1 MSSRDVESDES
12 RNAARHFLKGS
23 EGERVPVSF
32 SSSRIF
38 DDDGHLRAIACVM
51 RDIRTRLKTEEDL
64 RRSEERYMLACRGA
78 NDGLWEWDG
87 RSRKTFILTGSANF
101 LASKR
106 ISWNPRWS

>member
-1 MSSRDVESDES
+1 M
-12 RNAARHFLKGS
+12 KGS
-23 EGERVPVSF
+23 VSF

-87 RSRKTFILTGSANF
+87 RSRKTFYSHRFCELLGFEESAGT
-101 LASKR
+101 LG
-106 ISWNPRWS
+106 